1 MTYEEAVH
9 YIDDI
14 PKFTKKNT
22 LENTKLI
29 MERLG
34 NPERSM
40 KILHVA
46 GTNGKGS
53 VCAYLS
59 SILTCAGKR
68 TGLFTSPH
76 LVKINERF
84 QINQEEISDELFMEA
99 FDQVMSVVK
108 EAEKDGVFH
117 PTYFEMLF
125 LIGMVIFEKEQVEY
139 LVMETGLGG
148 RKDATNAVDNQLIS
162 IITSIGLDHVEYLGD
177 THAAIAGEKAG
188 IIKPGV
194 PVVFD
199 AEREDVTEVIQS
211 RAESLKSKAYPVNS
225 RMYKINSA
233 THKNIDF
240 STATG
245 YYDTIDLKISSIAG
259 YQVKNAMLAVTALK
273 VIDEQ
278 GNFSDAVIQEGIRR
292 MKWQG
297 RMETVL
303 DGVILDGAHNEAGV
317 AEFVKTVR
325 TYQDEK
331 KIVYVFA
338 AVNDKNY
345 EKMIETICLETSF
358 AEVIVTEVSSYRRT
372 PAKELAE
379 IFEKYTDVPV
389 KVCEDAKKA
398 FEMGCQE
405 KEDGLLFCVGSLY
418 LVGELKTFCNFR
430 RNEND

>member
-1 MTYEEAVH
+1 MTYEEAVR
-9 YIDDI
+9 YIDEI

-22 LENTKLI
+22 LENTKILV
-29 MERLG
+29 ERLG

-40 KILHVA
+40 KIIHVA

-76 LVKINERF
+76 LVKMNERF
-84 QINQEEISDELFMEA
+84 QINQKQVSDELFMEA
-99 FDQVMSVVK
+99 FEQVMSVVE
-108 EAEKDGVFH
+108 EAKKDGIFH

-125 LIGMVIFEKEQVEY
+125 LIGMIIFKKEQVEY

-148 RKDATNAVDNQLIS
+148 RLDATNSIDNQMIS

-188 IIKPGV
+188 IIKPGI

-199 AEREDVTEVIQS
+199 AEREDVTEVILN
-211 RAESLKSKAYPVNS
+211 RAESLKSKAYPVTS
-225 RMYKINSA
+225 GMYKINSA
-233 THKNIDF
+233 THKDIDF
-240 STATG
+240 STATK
-245 YYDTIDLKISSIAG
+245 YYDTINLKISSIAE

-273 VIDEQ
+273 ALDKQ
-278 GNFSDAVIQEGIRR
+278 GCFSDAVIQEGIRR

-297 RMETVL
+297 RMETVQE
-303 DGVILDGAHNEAGV
+303 GVILDGAHNEAGV

-331 KIVYVFA
+331 RIVYVFA

-345 EKMIETICLETSF
+345 EGMIETICRETKF
-358 AEVIVTEVSSYRRT
+358 AEVIVTEVNSYRKT
-372 PAKELAE
+372 PAGELAD
-379 IFEKYTDVPV
+379 IFRRYTDVPV

-405 KEDGLLFCVGSLY
+405 KKDGLLFCVGSLY
-418 LVGELKTFCNFR
+418 LVGELKTLLGGMK
-430 RNEND
+430 ND

>member
-1 MTYEEAVH
+1 MTYEEAVR
-9 YIDDI
+9 YIDEI

-22 LENTKLI
+22 LENTKIL

-34 NPERSM
+34 NPQRSI
-40 KILHVA
+40 KIIHVA

-59 SILTCAGKR
+59 SVLTCAGKR
-68 TGLFTSPH
+68 NGLFTSPH

-84 QINQEEISDELFMEA
+84 QINQEMVSDELFMEA
-99 FDQVMSVVK
+99 FHKVMSVVK
-108 EAEKDGVFH
+108 EGEKDGALH

-125 LIGMVIFEKEQVEY
+125 FIGMVIFEREQVEY

-148 RKDATNAVDNQLIS
+148 RLDATNAVDNQMIS
-162 IITSIGLDHVEYLGD
+162 VITSIGLDHVEYLGN

-188 IIKPGV
+188 ILKPGI

-199 AEREDVTEVIQS
+199 AEREDVTEVILK
-211 RAESLKSKAYPVNS
+211 RAESLNCKAYPVNS
-225 RMYKINSA
+225 GMYKINSA

-245 YYDTIDLKISSIAG
+245 YYDTINLNISSIAE

-273 VIDEQ
+273 VMGERER
-278 GNFSDAVIQEGIRR
+278 FSDTVIQEGIRR

-297 RMETVL
+297 RMETVQE
-303 DGVILDGAHNEAGV
+303 GVIFDGAHNEAGT

-338 AVNDKNY
+338 AVNDKDY
-345 EKMIETICLETSF
+345 EGMIETICRETKF
-358 AEVIVTEVSSYRRT
+358 AEVIVTEVNSYRRT

-379 IFEKYTDVPV
+379 IFRKYTDAPV
-389 KVCEDAKKA
+389 TVCENAEKA

-418 LVGELKTFCNFR
+418 LVGELKTLLR
-430 RNEND
+430 RNKK

>member
-1 MTYEEAVH
+1 MTYEQAVN
-9 YIDDI
+9 YIDEI

-22 LENTKLI
+22 LENTKKLL
-29 MERLG
+29 ERLG

-59 SILTCAGKR
+59 SILTYAGKK

-84 QINQEEISDELFMEA
+84 QINQEQISDELFMEA
-99 FDQVMSVVK
+99 FHKVMDTVK
-108 EAEKDGVFH
+108 KAEKDGIFH
-117 PTYFEMLF
+117 PTYFEVLF

-139 LVMETGLGG
+139 LILETGLGG
-148 RKDATNAVDNQLIS
+148 KKDATNAVDHQMIS

-177 THAAIAGEKAG
+177 THALIAGEKAG
-188 IIKPGV
+188 IMKPGV

-199 AEREDVTEVIQS
+199 GEREDVTEVILKQ
-211 RAESLKSKAYPVNS
+211 AEILKCKAYPVTS
-225 RMYKINSA
+225 GMYKVQSA
-233 THKNIDF
+233 THKKIDF
-240 STATG
+240 STAAE
-245 YYDTIDLKISSIAG
+245 YYETMNLEISSIAE

-273 VIDEQ
+273 AIDPQGEFSEQ
-278 GNFSDAVIQEGIRR
+278 TIREGIRR

-297 RMETVL
+297 RMETVM

-317 AEFVKTVR
+317 AEFVKTVCS
-325 TYQDEK
+325 YQDEK

-345 EKMIETICLETSF
+345 EGMIETICRETKF
-358 AEVIVTEVSSYRRT
+358 AEVIVTEVNSYRKT
-372 PAKELAE
+372 PAEELAE
-379 IFEKYTDVPV
+379 IFRKYTEVPV
-389 KVCEDAKKA
+389 KVCANAEEA
-398 FEMGCQE
+398 FQIGCRE

-418 LVGELKTFCNFR
+418 LVGELKTMLSKA
-430 RNEND
+430 EK

>member
-1 MTYEEAVH
+1 MTYDQAVN
-9 YIDDI
+9 YIDEI

-22 LENTKLI
+22 LENTKKLL
-29 MERLG
+29 ERLG
-34 NPERSM
+34 NPQRSM

-59 SILTCAGKR
+59 SILTCAGKK

-84 QINQEEISDELFMEA
+84 QINQEMVSDELFLEA
-99 FDQVMSVVK
+99 FHKVMDLVK
-108 EAEKDGVFH
+108 ESEKEGIFH
-117 PTYFEMLF
+117 PTYFEVLF
-125 LIGMVIFEKEQVEY
+125 LIGMIIFEQEEVEY
-139 LVMETGLGG
+139 LVLETGLGG
-148 RKDATNAVDNQLIS
+148 KKDATNALENQMIS

-188 IIKPGV
+188 IMKPQI

-199 AEREDVTEVIQS
+199 GEREDVTKVILS
-211 RAESLKSKAYPVNS
+211 HAESLGSKAYPVNS
-225 RMYKINSA
+225 GMYKINSSS
-233 THKNIDF
+233 HKKIDF
-240 STATG
+240 STMTE
-245 YYDTIDLKISSIAG
+245 YYETMNLQISSVAE

-273 VIDEQ
+273 VIDTE
-278 GNFSDAVIQEGIRR
+278 NDFSQQVICEGIRK

-317 AEFVKTVR
+317 AEFVKTVQR
-325 TYQDEK
+325 YQEEK

-345 EKMIETICLETSF
+345 EDMVETICRETKF
-358 AEVIVTEVSSYRRT
+358 AEVIVTEVDSYRRT
-372 PAKELAE
+372 PAEELAE
-379 IFEKYTDVPV
+379 IFRRHTAVPV
-389 KVCEDAKKA
+389 KVCKDAEEA
-398 FEMGCQE
+398 FRMGCE
-405 KEDGLLFCVGSLY
+405 AKEDGLLFCVGSLY
-418 LVGELKTFCNFR
+418 LVGELKTLLGGMK
-430 RNEND
+430 ND

>member
-1 MTYEEAVH
+1 MTYEEAVC

-22 LENTKLI
+22 LDNTKMLL
-29 MERLG
+29 ERLG

-59 SILTCAGKR
+59 SILTCAGKK

-84 QINQEEISDELFMEA
+84 QIDQEQISDELFMEA
-99 FDQVMSVVK
+99 FEKVMSTVR
-108 EAEKDGVFH
+108 EAEKDGIFH
-117 PTYFEMLF
+117 PTYFEVLF
-125 LIGMVIFEKEQVEY
+125 LIGMVIFEKEKVEY
-139 LVMETGLGG
+139 LVLETGLGG
-148 RKDATNAVDNQLIS
+148 RKDATNAVDNQMIS

-188 IIKPGV
+188 IMKPNI

-199 AEREDVTEVIQS
+199 AEREDVTAVILEQ
-211 RAESLKSKAYPVNS
+211 AQKLKSKAYPVDS
-225 RMYKINSA
+225 SMYKIDSA
-233 THKNIDF
+233 THKKIDF
-240 STATG
+240 STVTG
-245 YYDTIDLKISSIAG
+245 YYETINLEISSIAE

-273 VIDEQ
+273 AIDAQ
-278 GNFSDAVIQEGIRR
+278 GYFSDEVIQEGICR

-325 TYQDEK
+325 SFQDEK

-345 EKMIETICLETSF
+345 DKMIETICRETKF
-358 AEVIVTEVSSYRRT
+358 AEVIVTEVSSYRKT
-372 PAKELAE
+372 PAEELAE
-379 IFEKYTDVPV
+379 IFEKYTDVSV
-389 KVCEDAKKA
+389 KVCPDAEEA
-398 FEMGCQE
+398 FEVGCRE

-418 LVGELKTFCNFR
+418 LVGELKTLLR
-430 RNEND
+430 RNKYD

>member
-1 MTYEEAVH
+1 MTYEEAVR

-22 LENTKLI
+22 LENTKIL

-34 NPERSM
+34 NPQSSM

-59 SILTCAGKR
+59 SILTYAGKR

-84 QINQEEISDELFMEA
+84 QINQEEISDDTFMEA
-99 FDQVMSVVK
+99 FDKVMSVV
-108 EAEKDGVFH
+108 EQAEKDGVLH

-139 LVMETGLGG
+139 LVLETGLGG
-148 RKDATNAVDNQLIS
+148 RKDATNAVDHPMVS
-162 IITSIGLDHVEYLGD
+162 VITSIGLDHVEYLGH

-199 AEREDVTEVIQS
+199 AERADVTEVVTK

-225 RMYKINSA
+225 GMYKINQA

-240 STATG
+240 STATE
-245 YYDTIDLKISSIAG
+245 YYDTINLKISSIAE

-273 VIDEQ
+273 VIDGQ
-278 GNFSDAVIQEGIRR
+278 GQFSDAVIQEGIRR

-325 TYQDEK
+325 TFQDDK
-331 KIVYVFA
+331 RIVYVFA

-345 EKMIETICLETSF
+345 EEMIETICRETKF
-358 AEVIVTEVSSYRRT
+358 AEVIVTEVDSYRKT
-372 PAKELAE
+372 PAEELAD
-379 IFEKYTDVPV
+379 IFKRYTSAPV
-389 KVCEDAKKA
+389 KVCKKAKEA
-398 FEMGCQE
+398 FEMGCRE

-418 LVGELKTFCNFR
+418 LVGELKILLR
-430 RNEND
+430 RKEND